1 MRLNKYIAST
11 TSLSRRA
18 ADDVIKNDRVRVN
31 GAMPTPGYD
40 TKEDD
45 EITLDGKVLAPP
57 TEETIVLALNKPLG
71 YVCSR
76 RGQGSK
82 TVYELVPKEYSA
94 LNLIGRLDK
103 DSSGLILFTNDGSLI
118 QEFSHPSKNTLKVYE
133 VALNKSLSKQDI
145 ERLKEGIPVRDYISK
160 LDVKPMSE
168 KMSYRITMQT
178 GKNRQIRKTFI
189 ELGIDVVALKRI
201 QIGDYTLGSLE
212 LGKVTKMKKP

>member
-18 ADDVIKNDRVRVN
+18 ADEVIKNDRVRVN

-57 TEETIVLALNKPLG
+57 TEKTIVLALNKPLG

-118 QEFSHPSKNTLKVYE
+118 QEFSHPSKNTQKVYE
-133 VALNKSLSKQDI
+133 VVLNKPFSDREIKL
-145 ERLKEGIPVRDYISK
+145 LKEGIVVRDYVSK
-160 LDVKPMSE
+160 LDVKPLPE
-168 KMSYRITMQT
+168 KMSYKVTMQT

-189 ELGIDVVALKRI
+189 ELGIDVVSLKRI
-201 QIGDYTLGSLE
+201 QMGPYTLGDIEVGNFNL
-212 LGKVTKMKKP
+212 L